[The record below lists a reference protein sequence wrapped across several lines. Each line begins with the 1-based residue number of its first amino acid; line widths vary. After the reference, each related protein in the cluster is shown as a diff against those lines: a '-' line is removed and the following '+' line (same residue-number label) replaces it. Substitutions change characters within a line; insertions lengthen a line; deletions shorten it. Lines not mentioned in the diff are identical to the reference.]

1 MRQYNSQ
8 KNLLKHRMIKKRLFK
23 KLEKLLDKKKKI
35 TGLMYLTKQIV
46 AAQLLNRLKKQS
58 MTTTL
63 KLERFL
69 KTKS

>member
-1 MRQYNSQ
+1 
-8 KNLLKHRMIKKRLFK
+8 MIKKRSFK

-46 AAQLLNRLKKQS
+46 AAQLLNQLKKQS